1 MTSDPLFNV
10 KMPRRWERIAFLW
23 RGVCLGFLLGYLFS
37 LVVPL
42 TATSTASIVVI
53 ASILILA
60 AVPSLPKAW
69 IEQRNRLRA
78 VRDQNA
84 MRK

>member
-1 MTSDPLFNV
+1 
-10 KMPRRWERIAFLW
+10 
-23 RGVCLGFLLGYLFS
+23 
-37 LVVPL
+37 
-42 TATSTASIVVI
+42 VI